1 MSSKRLHF
9 ILLGVI
15 SLLFIALVGG
25 AYGANSLLTKRANE
39 LVSLKAKS
47 QALDQQK
54 VGLAKAKK
62 DIEAYSDLEKITK
75 AIVPEDKSQA
85 EAVGEIVKIANA
97 NSVSLASINFPAS
110 TLGNG
115 VVKSTTGTTTAAPAP
130 AATPAGNKTKSL
142 SQLLAVKNIPG
153 VYQLQITVNGDTN
166 KPVPYN
172 KFIAFLD
179 DLEHNRRTA
188 QVSSITIQP
197 DPNNPNNLTFS
208 LTLNEY
214 IKP

>member
-1 MSSKRLHF
+1 MNSKRLHF
-9 ILLGVI
+9 ILIGVLI
-15 SLLFIALVGG
+15 LLFGGLVGG
-25 AYGANSLLTKRANE
+25 AYGTNSLLVKQSTSLTA
-39 LVSLKAKS
+39 LKAKS

-54 VGLAKAKK
+54 IGLIKAKK
-62 DIEAYSDLEKITK
+62 DIAKYSELEMIAK

-85 EAVGEIVKIANA
+85 EAVREIVKIADA
-97 NSVSLASINFPAS
+97 NNISLASITFPAS
-110 TLGNG
+110 SLGSG
-115 VVKSTTGTTTAAPAP
+115 
-130 AATPAGNKTKSL
+130 PAGTASASTATVVVPSPVSSKKSL

-153 VYQLQITVNGDTN
+153 VYQLQIVVNGDTN
-166 KPVPYN
+166 KPVPYD

-188 QVSSITIQP
+188 QVSSITLQP
-197 DPNNPNNLTFS
+197 DQNNRNNLTFN